1 MSEPEH
7 GDKCTLKGMA
17 QGITAKATE
26 VMEGSQHR
34 EAEPEQ
40 GEKGICAGALGTG
53 CKNPSSKENV
63 HIVGLPG
70 LGVKD

>member
-26 VMEGSQHR
+26 VMEVASTEKQSLSRGKR
-34 EAEPEQ
+34 VFVQ
-40 GEKGICAGALGTG
+40 GHLALGVRTQAVRRM
-53 CKNPSSKENV
+53 S
-63 HIVGLPG
+63 I
-70 LGVKD
+70 